1 MMPGEGFPSE
11 DEEEQPWPTGPQM
24 EPPDLF

>member
-11 DEEEQPWPTGPQM
+11 DEEEYQWPQGP
-24 EPPDLF
+24 ELLRFNYL